1 MQKQVYL
8 FREGNA
14 RMKAILGGKGANLAE
29 MTRAGLPVPPGF
41 VITTDACRLYF
52 QQGCTLTL
60 SLMEEM
66 EHGVEAL
73 EQALDLKLGDSGRPL
88 LVSVRSGAV
97 ASMPGM
103 MDTIL
108 NLGLNDETAEGL
120 AAVSRDRSQAYNCY
134 RRLIQMFGSVVL
146 GIESSYFEQVLHR
159 IREHAGVA
167 SDQELKEQHWVEAV
181 LQFKQCIAERTGLE
195 FPQDVRMQL
204 RMAVEAVF
212 RSWNNPRAQVYT
224 PIPPGMNLRRFPTP
238 II

>member
-60 SLMEEM
+60 SLIAEM

-120 AAVSRDRSQAYNCY
+120 AAASRDRSQAYNCY